1 MDLEKY
7 RQVIEDAIQVEIK
20 AKEFYEKVAN
30 GVKDD
35 YLKELFESFA
45 KEEKKHEMIL
55 TDVLNNQQ
63 MEVSYFDFEKDF
75 HVAETIDMPEVN
87 DGMDLKDAIGIAMK
101 NEELAMKNY
110 AALAENCEDEKL
122 KAVFLD
128 LSAMER
134 QHKFKLEES
143 FVSVAYPEV
152 W

>member
-1 MDLEKY
+1 
-7 RQVIEDAIQVEIK
+7 
-20 AKEFYEKVAN
+20 
-30 GVKDD
+30 
-35 YLKELFESFA
+35 LFENFA

-63 MEVSYFDFEKDF
+63 MEISYFDFEKDF

-87 DGMDLKDAIGIAMK
+87 ADMDLKDAIGVAMK

-110 AALAENCEDEKL
+110 AALAENCGDEKL